1 MRLIKDS
8 RGHPS
13 WHLTL
18 AIPITILITAWFI
31 IGGVSIEIAGLKLVI
46 ATKSGTDYLAAI
58 TPWLAALG
66 WREYTEKVLKNGTS
80 NS

>member
-1 MRLIKDS
+1 MLISDS

-18 AIPITILITAWFI
+18 AVPITILITIWLLA
-31 IGGVSIEIAGLKLVI
+31 GGLSIEIAGLKIVL

-66 WREYTEKVLKNGTS
+66 FREYVEKVKNGNSTS
-80 NS
+80 